1 MNRMKAETAFRGIFV
16 TGTDTGV
23 GKTVVTAAIV
33 AALRAEGL
41 NIGVWKPVQSGG
53 LIGAGMTDAE
63 RLLQIT
69 GIMERPET
77 VASFTFKEPLTP
89 MLAAKQ
95 AGVKLTL
102 GGILAAG
109 EPLMKRY
116 DALFIEGVG
125 GVAVPLTDDAMV
137 ADLIA
142 QLRIP
147 VLIVARSGLGTINH
161 TLLTA
166 SMLRQR
172 AIPIVGI
179 VMNDGELPDQ
189 KDDPSAATNAE
200 LIERYSGLKVL
211 GRFPRLHQAA
221 DTETLIQTIR
231 ETIELS
237 PVRQALAVHNM
248 GG

>member
-1 MNRMKAETAFRGIFV
+1 MKAEPAYHGIFV

-33 AALRAEGL
+33 AALRAEGF
-41 NIGVWKPVQSGG
+41 NAGIWKPVQSGG
-53 LIGAGMTDAE
+53 SLGSGTTDAE
-63 RLLQIT
+63 RLLQST

-89 MLAAKQ
+89 LLAAKQ

-102 GGILAAG
+102 EGILMAG

-116 DALFIEGVG
+116 DALFIEGAG

-161 TLLTA
+161 TLLTV
-166 SMLRQR
+166 SMLRHL

-179 VMNDGELPDQ
+179 VMNDGELTDPQ
-189 KDDPSAATNAE
+189 DDPSIATNAE
-200 LIERYSGLKVL
+200 LIERYSGIKVL
-211 GRFPRLHQAA
+211 GRFPCLHQAA
-221 DTETLIQTIR
+221 DRATLIQAVR

-237 PVRQALAVHNM
+237 PVRQAIAVHNM